1 MTERITFDIVQKSYD
16 EALLLADRDLIRLL
30 AASVIA
36 NQMDGNPVWLM
47 IVASSSGGK
56 TATLMTLDELEFIQ
70 GRRVTYFISD
80 LTENTLAS
88 GFKVQGGG
96 DASLLSLM
104 PVGGIM
110 IFKDFT
116 SMLTKRHETRD
127 TIMGQLR
134 EVYDRKFDKRTG
146 NKQDVAWKGR
156 VGALAGVT
164 EAVHEYMASM
174 SVMGDRFIMYAPKQ
188 PDRRELLRFI
198 MDLKVDE
205 KNQEKRLLIA
215 REKMHTYLK
224 TCVSNIHL
232 AKMQMTDKDKEHL
245 MEVADFVTKARSGVI
260 EDQRTGAVRFVP
272 SAEMPTRL
280 IDQLLS
286 IATALSLMRVV
297 DGKDATLSEND
308 MKLLY
313 KIAFDSIPL
322 KRLWALKELATYLQ
336 GVSTAGIAATIGY
349 QTEVV
354 NQWLAQLNALGII
367 NRMKNQGRGD
377 LWTLKPEYRDIMVT
391 YQNVVTQDRVLED
404 PEADDDELFSERALR
419 DDQF

>member
-1 MTERITFDIVQKSYD
+1 MTFDEVQKAYD
-16 EALLLADRDLIRLL
+16 AALLLADRDLIRLV

-56 TATLMTLDELEFIQ
+56 TAVLMTLDELEFVP
-70 GRRVTYFISD
+70 GRRVTFFISD

-88 GFKVQGGG
+88 GFKVSGGG
-96 DASLLSLM
+96 DASLLNQM
-104 PVGGIM
+104 PVGGVM

-174 SVMGDRFIMYAPKQ
+174 SVMGDRFIMYSPKQ

-198 MDLKVDE
+198 MKLKVDTE
-205 KNQEKRLLIA
+205 NQEKRLLEA
-215 REKMHTYLK
+215 RAVMQDYLRMCIK
-224 TCVSNIHL
+224 RL
-232 AKMQMTDKDKEHL
+232 PEAQMVMSEKDKEHL

-286 IATALSLMRVV
+286 IATALCLMRVV
-297 DGKDATLSEND
+297 DNKDPTLDRQD
-308 MKLLY
+308 MLLLY

-322 KRLWALKELATYLQ
+322 KRLWALRQLAMYMQ
-336 GVSTAGIAATIGY
+336 GVSTAGIAAVIGY
-349 QTEVV
+349 ETNVV
-354 NQWLAQLNALGII
+354 GQWLAQLNALGII
-367 NRMKNQGRGD
+367 DRMKNAGRGD
-377 LWTLKPEYRDIMVT
+377 LWSLKQEFRDIMVT
-391 YQNVVTQDRVLED
+391 YQGVETKDAVLED
-404 PEADDDELFSERALR
+404 PDADDDELFSERALR
-419 DDQF
+419 QF